1 VSGCSCPVGTNLYF
15 LFHRV
20 ACGSIE
26 QTDRNTHTHT
36 HTHTQP
42 SNMPFRDREWEDFQ
56 RDCDFFPAYT
66 DYIFGVD
73 TRAEAEDEP
82 GLHPQIFELDI
93 WPPAPTVLPPTPP
106 APTPPLPAKRL
117 YGLPQ
122 SGQYT
127 RVSTPIPQ
135 PHRRRSSARTPSLLK
150 RESSVETYLRTPCPA
165 PRNLPVLR
173 DIRTPLLRP
182 GELPLIRPG
191 ELPLPRPREM
201 PLLRPGDLTLDTS
214 LSFLSPYELATT
226 DGNVTRA
233 WSLLNSNI
241 PPEQKVK
248 WMNYLKDITRQIAA
262 KRREHQVQEA
272 KKMHSDKQERVWDLY
287 GQGGLTNTM
296 WKVEPNEQS
305 RYGLRNRTQP
315 SNPMQG
321 SHQTRAYY

>member
-233 WSLLNSNI
+233 WSLLARSLRSEGSI
-241 PPEQKVK
+241 RCKKLRRCTVTSRSEYGTCTDREVSP
-248 WMNYLKDITRQIAA
+248 TRCG
-262 KRREHQVQEA
+262 RWNR
-272 KKMHSDKQERVWDLY
+272 M
-287 GQGGLTNTM
+287 
-296 WKVEPNEQS
+296 S
-305 RYGLRNRTQP
+305 RAG
-315 SNPMQG
+315 M
-321 SHQTRAYY
+321 A

>member
-26 QTDRNTHTHT
+26 QTDRNTHAHT

-182 GELPLIRPG
+182 G
-191 ELPLPRPREM
+191 
-201 PLLRPGDLTLDTS
+201 DLTLDTS